1 MKFEQ
6 YYPTPPAL
14 ASKLV
19 GMLKNREYG
28 AMALEPSAGTGE
40 LVREYCRVFDSESR
54 SIHCI
59 EINEERAAVLKDK
72 NYTVVWDDF
81 MTFNPLMPYS
91 KIIMNPPFHAGAK
104 HLLKAL
110 KILAEGGEIVCIL
123 NAETLKNPFS
133 RERQDL
139 IRQLENLEEYR
150 AEFVQSAFETTD
162 VEVALVY
169 GRKTKSKIICPT
181 LEKFKTW
188 TVNDDTPQ
196 VNLFPAPLDKIEY
209 LIANYRAEVKAALS
223 LYSEIKSY
231 NEICLKNNDY
241 DSVFEIKI
249 NSVGNT
255 GDKRAEIVKR
265 ISYNYWKNLL
275 YSKELSHLFTSQIQS
290 EYLQKLYEM
299 SDFEFNE
306 QNICQL
312 KADLCETLLDN
323 IDAAIMK
330 VWEEFTSRY
339 AYNDYSQNIHYYNGW
354 KTNKAYKVNGK
365 IIIPL
370 YAYNSYDGRFC
381 PTYTVNGVLSDI
393 EKVMS
398 YLDCGRISD
407 GYSMSEMLTYA
418 EKFGQNKNIDT
429 KYFVVTLY
437 KKGTCHLT
445 FKSPELLKKFNLYCG
460 KKHGWL
466 PDGYGRKAYSDLN
479 AEEKAVADSFE
490 GRESYE
496 ETYKNQQFYFPE
508 SINNI
513 KLLGAGNM
521 N

>member
-1 MKFEQ
+1 MNFEQ

-14 ASKLV
+14 ARQLV
-19 GMLKNREYG
+19 GKLKNCEYG
-28 AMALEPSAGTGE
+28 AMTLEPSAGTGE

-81 MTFNPLMPYS
+81 MTFKPLMPYS

-110 KILAEGGEIVCIL
+110 QILTEGGEVVCIL
-123 NAETLKNPFS
+123 NAETIKNPFS

-139 IRQLENLEEYR
+139 IRKLESLEEYTT
-150 AEFVQSAFETTD
+150 EFVKSAFETTD
-162 VEVALVY
+162 VEVAMIY
-169 GRKTKSKIICPT
+169 ARKAKSKIYCPT

-188 TVNDDTPQ
+188 TVDEDTIQ
-196 VNLFPAPLDKIEY
+196 GNLFPAPLDKIEY

-223 LYSEIKSY
+223 LYNEIRSY
-231 NEICLKNNDY
+231 NAISMKSDKY

-255 GDKRAEIVKR
+255 GDKRAEIVRR

-275 YSKELSHLFTSQIQS
+275 YSKELAHLFTSQIQS

-299 SDFEFNE
+299 ADFEFNE
-306 QNICQL
+306 QNILQL
-312 KADLCETLLDN
+312 KSELCATLLEN
-323 IDAAIMK
+323 IDEAIMK
-330 VWEEFTSRY
+330 VWHEFSDRY
-339 AYNDYSQNIHYYNGW
+339 AYNDYSQNIQYYNGW
-354 KTNKAYKVNGK
+354 KTNKAYKVNSK
-365 IIIPL
+365 VIIPL

-398 YLDCGRISD
+398 YLDCGRIND

-418 EKFGQNKNIDT
+418 EKVGQNRNIDT
-429 KYFVVTLY
+429 KYFIVTLY

-460 KKHGWL
+460 RKHGWL
-466 PDGYGRKAYSDLN
+466 PDGYGRKAYSDLT
-479 AEEKAVADSFE
+479 AEEKTVADSFE

-496 ETYKNQQFYFPE
+496 ETYKNQQVYFPE

-513 KLLGAGNM
+513 KLLGAGKM
-521 N
+521 K

>member
-1 MKFEQ
+1 MDYEQ

-14 ASKLV
+14 AHQLV

-81 MTFNPLMPYS
+81 MTFKPLMPYS

-110 KILAEGGEIVCIL
+110 QILTEGGEVVCIL
-123 NAETLKNPFS
+123 NAETIKNPFS

-139 IRQLENLEEYR
+139 IRKLESLEEYTT
-150 AEFVQSAFETTD
+150 EFVKSAFETTD

-169 GRKTKSKIICPT
+169 GRKAKSKIFCPT

-188 TVNDDTPQ
+188 TVNEDTSQ
-196 VNLFPAPLDKIEY
+196 GNLFPAPLDKIEF

-223 LYSEIKSY
+223 LYNEIRSY
-231 NEICLKNNDY
+231 NEISLKTDKY
-241 DSVFEIKI
+241 DAVFEIKI
-249 NSVGNT
+249 NSVGDT
-255 GDKRAEIVKR
+255 GNKRAAIVKR

-275 YSKELSHLFTSQIQS
+275 YSKELAHLFTSQIQS

-299 SDFEFNE
+299 ADFEFNE
-306 QNICQL
+306 RNICQL
-312 KADLCETLLDN
+312 KTDLCDALVRN
-323 IDAAIMK
+323 IDGAIMK

-354 KTNKAYKVNGK
+354 KTNKAYKINSKV
-365 IIIPL
+365 IIPL
-370 YAYNSYDGRFC
+370 YAFNSWDGRFT
-381 PTYTVNGVLSDI
+381 PSYTVNGILSDI

-398 YLDCGRISD
+398 YLDCGRING
-407 GYSMSEMLTYA
+407 GYSMSEMLTCA
-418 EKFGQNKNIDT
+418 EKIGQNRNIDT
-429 KYFVVTLY
+429 KYFIVTLY

-445 FKSPELLKKFNLYCG
+445 FKSSELLKKFNLYCG
-460 KKHGWL
+460 RKHGWL
-466 PDGYGRKAYSDLN
+466 PDGYGRKAYKDLT
-479 AEEKAVADSFE
+479 AEEKEVADSFE

-496 ETYKNQQFYFPE
+496 DTYKNQNFYLPKL
-508 SINNI
+508 NNN
-513 KLLGAGNM
+513 LLTD
-521 N
+521 